1 MDFYETSAC
10 TNLNIKE
17 VRAPQPPAALPLW
30 PSPVGWS
37 RQAGGGGEPGSDDET
52 PPLGHIQGRPTHPP
66 PLVSQSF
73 TRLTEL
79 VLQAHRKELDGL
91 RTCASNEL
99 ALAELEEEEG
109 KPEGPANSSKTC
121 WC

>member
-17 VRAPQPPAALPLW
+17 VRALD
-30 PSPVGWS
+30 PSPAEREV
-37 RQAGGGGEPGSDDET
+37 RRGGQRGAW
-52 PPLGHIQGRPTHPP
+52 PLGQLQDCEGRGQQTNACT
-66 PLVSQSF
+66 LVSQSF

-91 RTCASNEL
+91 RTRASSEL
-99 ALAELEEEEG
+99 PLAELEEDVG
-109 KPEGPANSSKTC
+109 KPEGPENSSKTC

>member
-1 MDFYETSAC
+1 MRARPRPVTRLRGEKEET
-10 TNLNIKE
+10 
-17 VRAPQPPAALPLW
+17 R
-30 PSPVGWS
+30 
-37 RQAGGGGEPGSDDET
+37 
-52 PPLGHIQGRPTHPP
+52 THLC

-79 VLQAHRKELDGL
+79 VLQAHRKELDGV
-91 RTCASNEL
+91 RTRASNEM
-99 ALAELEEEEG
+99 ALAELEEDES

>member
-1 MDFYETSAC
+1 MPFRLGQLQTEKGTLTDLCSSA
-10 TNLNIKE
+10 
-17 VRAPQPPAALPLW
+17 
-30 PSPVGWS
+30 
-37 RQAGGGGEPGSDDET
+37 
-52 PPLGHIQGRPTHPP
+52 
-66 PLVSQSF
+66 SQSF

-91 RTCASNEL
+91 RTRAGNEL